1 MEYPLIE
8 FYYPMVTLTKM
19 VNDKN
24 RFYFKSPNNA
34 QINFAYKK
42 SESSEVIKGTAKE
55 YYIYNDDPQIKYLV
69 ILHNTELSTT
79 NFYVAFPLMPPPVEK
94 TMSDYLKKDR
104 MNGGLA
110 KSFNNLKTITKDT
123 KKTKVKFS
131 LESVID
137 SMQTFN
143 PKKFLYKP
151 PTTTIFATT
160 IPRVYLIN
168 EPIYVDKTVFE
179 DVKFAK
185 KTGLEITDMKSTKS
199 TIIKKVT
206 KDRSCTY
213 PQKVVK
219 SKKRLFENLNET
231 DQAMNNYLNLVMMLG
246 SVLYFIFFFWI
257 YYSTDV
263 FNGGKRM
270 SIVFFMIISIILLVI
285 PVAITTQIYN
295 SKKGAKIDVTYLEIS
310 ITVARYSV
318 FMFAISMFAIFS
330 KKIFEIFND
339 YTKVL
344 NAFNAWIASFGKN
357 KETILPIVITIC
369 GVVIFYHSYI
379 IFLKV

>member
-1 MEYPLIE
+1 MAYPLIE
-8 FYYPMVTLTKM
+8 FYYPMVTLTKKG
-19 VNDKN
+19 DTTTG
-24 RFYFKSPNNA
+24 FYFENDSLTNT

-42 SESSEVIKGTAKE
+42 SSSDAVIKGTAKE
-55 YYIYNDDPQIKYLV
+55 YYIYNDPLTKYLV
-69 ILHNTELSTT
+69 ILHRNAELPTT
-79 NFYVAFPLMPPPVEK
+79 NFYVAFPLMPPPVGK

-110 KSFNNLKTITKDT
+110 KSINNLKIITTDT
-123 KKTKVKFS
+123 TKTTVKFS

-143 PKKFLYKP
+143 PTRCLYK
-151 PTTTIFATT
+151 TSTEIY
-160 IPRVYLIN
+160 IIN
-168 EPIYVDKTVFE
+168 EPIYVDETVFTG
-179 DVKFAK
+179 VNYAK
-185 KTGLEITDMKSTKS
+185 KTGLLLDDAFMTSLTNMSTP
-199 TIIKKVT
+199 TIRKVT
-206 KDRSCTY
+206 KVRSCTL
-213 PQKVVK
+213 PPATV
-219 SKKRLFENLNET
+219 SKKDKGLFGGLNRT
-231 DQAMNNYLNLVMMLG
+231 DQAMNNYLNLALMLV
-246 SVLYFIFFFWI
+246 SALYFIFFFWI
-257 YYSTDV
+257 YYSTE
-263 FNGGKRM
+263 FLNGEHKM

-295 SKKGAKIDVTYLEIS
+295 SKKGAKINVKDLRIS

-318 FMFAISMFAIFS
+318 VMFAISMFAIFS

-344 NAFNAWIASFGKN
+344 NAFNAWIASFGQN

>member
-1 MEYPLIE
+1 MAYPLIE
-8 FYYPMVTLTKM
+8 FYYPMVTLTKKG
-19 VNDKN
+19 NARDG
-24 RFYFKSPNNA
+24 FYFENTDSTNA
-34 QINFAYKK
+34 QTNFAYKK
-42 SESSEVIKGTAKE
+42 SEYSNVIKGAAKE
-55 YYIYNDDPQIKYLV
+55 YYIYNDDHQIKYLV
-69 ILHNTELSTT
+69 ILHENELSTT
-79 NFYVAFPLMPPPVEK
+79 NFYVAFPLKPPPVGK

-110 KSFNNLKTITKDT
+110 KSFNNLKTITTDT

-143 PKKFLYKP
+143 PKEFLYKP
-151 PTTTIFATT
+151 PTTDDS
-160 IPRVYLIN
+160 PSVYLID
-168 EPIYVDKTVFE
+168 EPIYVDETVFE
-179 DVKFAK
+179 DVEFAK

-213 PQKVVK
+213 PKKVVK
-219 SKKRLFENLNET
+219 SKKGLFENLNET

-246 SVLYFIFFFWI
+246 SLLYFIFFFWI
-257 YYSTDV
+257 YYSTE
-263 FNGGKRM
+263 FLNGEHKM

-295 SKKGAKIDVTYLEIS
+295 SKKGAKINVKDLRIS

-318 FMFAISMFAIFS
+318 VMFAISMFAIFS

-339 YTKVL
+339 YTKVT